1 MSREQN
7 NLPEMGAALHAG
19 GPVGILLAA
28 GRGSRFDDSGRQSK
42 LLALLPDGSSKGS
55 PTGSPKGT
63 PVALAS
69 AQHLLQ
75 CCARVLAVLPQH
87 AAPPRDQH
95 VAALVG
101 LLASAGCEILF
112 CEESDAGLGHSL
124 AAGVRATPDAAGW
137 LVALADMPAIQ
148 AQTIGKISAA
158 CNKPGSI
165 AVPVHDGQ
173 RGHPV
178 AFGSAYYDQL
188 IALRGDTGAR
198 SVLRANAAAVIE
210 VPCADPGILRD
221 IDTAQDLADYRLQ

>member
-1 MSREQN
+1 MR
-7 NLPEMGAALHAG
+7 AALHTG
-19 GPVGILLAA
+19 GPTGPVGLLLAA

-42 LLALLPDGSSKGS
+42 LLALLPDGS
-55 PTGSPKGT
+55 

-95 VAALVG
+95 VAVLVG

-148 AQTIGKISAA
+148 AQTIRQVSDA
-158 CNKPGSI
+158 CNKPDSI

-178 AFGSAYYDQL
+178 AFGSAYYDPL
-188 IALRGDTGAR
+188 TALRGDTGAR
-198 SVLRANAAAVIE
+198 SILRANAAAVIE

-221 IDTAQDLADYRLQ
+221 IDTAQDLVRFEIHAL

>member
-1 MSREQN
+1 M
-7 NLPEMGAALHAG
+7 PEMRAALHAG
-19 GPVGILLAA
+19 GPVGLVGLLLAA

-42 LLALLPDGSSKGS
+42 LLALLPDGS

-124 AAGVRATPDAAGW
+124 AAGVRATPDAPGW

-158 CNKPGSI
+158 CNKPDSI

-210 VPCADPGILRD
+210 VPCADPGVLRD
-221 IDTAQDLADYRLQ
+221 IDTAQDLADFEIRDGNKVL